1 MTDVITPESI
11 ATSILLLRAVHKGSV
26 LIVEGYSD
34 SRLYGKF
41 IDGDNCQIVNA
52 YNKSSAVRVTELLE
66 KKNFFGIVT
75 IVDAD
80 FWSIEGYE
88 HPSSN
93 ILRTDTHDLE
103 TMLVSSPALDHVLA
117 EYGSQDKIMA
127 YCRKSGAEIRE
138 SIIQV
143 TMPIGCLRL
152 ESKIQSLNLRFEELK
167 FTDFVRSRKGLSLDI
182 KRLVK
187 AVVNHS
193 KRHDIS
199 QINLVRSIQADIKR
213 GYDAWQV
220 SCGHDAI
227 TIISIALRSL
237 VGTNNTN
244 DVKPDVLEKSLRLAY
259 QFSHFHETRLYS
271 SLSKWEDANNLKV
284 VMHVP

>member
-127 YCRKSGAEIRE
+127 
-138 SIIQV
+138 
-143 TMPIGCLRL
+143 
-152 ESKIQSLNLRFEELK
+152 
-167 FTDFVRSRKGLSLDI
+167 
-182 KRLVK
+182 
-187 AVVNHS
+187 
-193 KRHDIS
+193 
-199 QINLVRSIQADIKR
+199 
-213 GYDAWQV
+213 
-220 SCGHDAI
+220 
-227 TIISIALRSL
+227 
-237 VGTNNTN
+237 
-244 DVKPDVLEKSLRLAY
+244 
-259 QFSHFHETRLYS
+259 
-271 SLSKWEDANNLKV
+271 
-284 VMHVP
+284 